1 MPSMAADGRLGRCC
15 RRRCPEEETNPGC
28 SIGLVVG
35 DNNTARRT
43 PSFVVQ
49 TKAPPRA
56 RTPDRGAGPSPSSSP
71 TVIPMMC
78 PEGRMDSTV
87 FAKGRFV
94 SCTEILVVFHPEKH
108 IYYNSIIFFYL
119 FSPPNTIPSTLIAEN
134 RCGHNFFLLNES

>member
-35 DNNTARRT
+35 DNNTARRI
-43 PSFVVQ
+43 PLVVVQ
-49 TKAPPRA
+49 TKVPPRA

-87 FAKGRFV
+87 FAQKVGLLAVLKYLLNFM
-94 SCTEILVVFHPEKH
+94 H
-108 IYYNSIIFFYL
+108 IYY
-119 FSPPNTIPSTLIAEN
+119 LI
-134 RCGHNFFLLNES
+134 HL